1 MNRNQ
6 RRNTRRRNSKIAKAR
21 TRTEGRA
28 AHKMPRKRHHE
39 NRFGS
44 KKRSILIL
52 KRRIVNLAFNLWGRF
67 GSQNLRQM
75 IPRELRELDS
85 VPVLEAAYEEL
96 VALAAKQ
103 NG

>member
-1 MNRNQ
+1 
-6 RRNTRRRNSKIAKAR
+6 
-21 TRTEGRA
+21 
-28 AHKMPRKRHHE
+28 
-39 NRFGS
+39 
-44 KKRSILIL
+44 
-52 KRRIVNLAFNLWGRF
+52 
-67 GSQNLRQM
+67 M